1 MKTAGY
7 FIVIVS
13 LLSCMQNSE
22 PYRRPAVIAHRGA
35 SGIAPENTLAAVQK
49 ALDAGADMVEID
61 VHLSKDNKV
70 IVMHDASVIRTTNGT
85 GDIDQM
91 TLEEIKT
98 LDAGSWFSAD
108 YTGERA
114 PILEEVLALTIG
126 KTILLIEIKK
136 GRNGRYEGLEQ
147 AVIDIVDAQQA
158 RKKVIIQS
166 FEYETVQQVQQIAPD
181 IEVHQLVS
189 VAGGLDKY
197 EGIAAINP
205 YYRTLT
211 RRFIREAHAKGLK
224 VFPYTVNSEKEM
236 KKCIRSR
243 VDGIITNFPDRLMK
257 VLKEMEA
264 S

>member
-7 FIVIVS
+7 FIVIVF

-70 IVMHDASVIRTTNGT
+70 IVMHDASVIRTTGFM
-85 GDIDQM
+85 GDIEQM
-91 TLEEIKT
+91 TLEEIKA
-98 LDAGSWFSAD
+98 LDAGTWFSAD
-108 YTGERA
+108 YAGE
-114 PILEEVLALTIG
+114 PVPTLEEVLALTLDR
-126 KTILLIEIKK
+126 TILLIEIKK

-147 AVIDIVDAQQA
+147 AVVEIVDAQQA
-158 RKKVIIQS
+158 KGKVIIQS
-166 FEYETVQQVQQIAPD
+166 FEYETVQQVQQLAPD

-211 RRFIREAHAKGLK
+211 RRFIREAHEKGLK

-243 VDGIITNFPDRLMK
+243 VDGIITNFPDRLIK
-257 VLKEMEA
+257 VLKEIEGA
-264 S
+264 